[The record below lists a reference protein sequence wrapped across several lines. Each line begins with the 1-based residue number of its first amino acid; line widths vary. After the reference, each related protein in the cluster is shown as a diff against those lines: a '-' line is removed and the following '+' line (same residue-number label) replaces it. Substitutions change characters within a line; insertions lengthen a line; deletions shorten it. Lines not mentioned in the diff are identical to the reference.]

1 MRYPKRSTTLN
12 SYSYGASP
20 ASVRDLLRQRR
31 RWIEGLLHLAFN
43 RRLPLVPKFPL
54 LYSIFTWS
62 LAPFQFVGL
71 ALLLSYAS
79 GIDNTSPISPVFLPL
94 WAISL
99 AGVFWFYIEGLKVNL
114 SASDRPRT
122 HLLLSLIIIPGIYL
136 ITLIETLGVMLGIV
150 RFMGFG
156 SQKVSEVITKPI

>member
-1 MRYPKRSTTLN
+1 MLN

-20 ASVRDLLRQRR
+20 ATVRDLLRQRR

-43 RRLPLVPKFPL
+43 RKLPLVPKLPL

-62 LAPFQFVGL
+62 LAPLQFVGL
-71 ALLLSYAS
+71 ALLISYAS
-79 GIDNTSPISPVFLPL
+79 GIDNTSPISPWFLPL
-94 WAISL
+94 WSISL

-114 SASDRPRT
+114 SASDRPRP
-122 HLLLSLIIIPGIYL
+122 HLLLSILILPAIYL
-136 ITLIETLGVMLGIV
+136 ITMIETLGVMLGIF